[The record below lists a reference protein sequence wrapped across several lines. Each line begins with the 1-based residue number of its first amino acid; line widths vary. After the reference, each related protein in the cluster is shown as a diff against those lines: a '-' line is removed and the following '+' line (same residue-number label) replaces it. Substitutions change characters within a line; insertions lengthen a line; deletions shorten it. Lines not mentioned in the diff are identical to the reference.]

1 MKISKSLAGQIA
13 QEMMSVVPYN
23 INVMDENGF
32 IVGSGDLK
40 RVGTLHEGAR
50 IAIQSGHVFEVYE
63 DGSGMKPGVN
73 EPIIIDHKV
82 LGVVGITGHPDEVRP
97 FSKLVR
103 VTTILLIEQ
112 EARNKQEQDDRVR
125 RVKFYHEL
133 SYRKEAYDL
142 EFLERASSYGL
153 DLKKKCWAILVDGD
167 VNGKEFRNVS
177 RSYPHYWNLENDKA
191 VFFITDG
198 FLYKELIGKLS
209 VCGDVRRIGSG
220 EAEELAAYSLEQAQA
235 AINIGS
241 RVDPFKKL
249 YNYAELKFLIHLSY
263 DGDERTGTIYAP
275 LDQSGDKTGLIETLQ
290 VFIAENGD
298 HNRTVQ
304 KLNIHRNTLNYRLNR
319 IHTLT
324 GKNPR
329 NYIDLFELVCGL
341 MWRK

>member
-23 INVMDENGF
+23 INVMDESGF

-112 EARNKQEQDDRVR
+112 EARNKLEQDERVK

-142 EFLERASSYGL
+142 EFLERAGSYGL
-153 DLKKKCWAILVDGD
+153 DLKKKCWAILVEGD
-167 VNGKEFRNVS
+167 VNGKEFKNVF

-191 VFFITDG
+191 VFITDV
-198 FLYKELIGKLS
+198 FLYKELIGKLNS
-209 VCGDVRRIGSG
+209 CANVGRIGSG

-235 AINIGS
+235 AISVGS
-241 RVDPFKKL
+241 RVDPLKIL
-249 YNYAELKFLIHLSY
+249 YTYEELRFLIHLSY
-263 DGDERTGTIYAP
+263 DGAERPGTIYAL

-329 NYIDLFELVCGL
+329 NYMELFELLCGL

>member
-1 MKISKSLAGQIA
+1 MKISKTLARQIA

-23 INVMDENGF
+23 INVMDENGI
-32 IVGSGDLK
+32 IVGSGDPR

-50 IAIQSGHVFEVYE
+50 IAIQSEQVFEVYE

-73 EPIIIDHKV
+73 EPIIIEGKV
-82 LGVVGITGHPDEVRP
+82 IGVVGITGHPDVVRP

-112 EARNKQEQDDRVR
+112 EARNKQEQDERVK

-133 SYRKEAYDL
+133 SYRKEAYDH

-153 DLKKKCWAILVDGD
+153 DLNKKCWAILVEGE
-167 VNGKEFRNVS
+167 VNGQEFKTVF
-177 RSYPHYWNLENDKA
+177 RSYPHYWSLENDKA
-191 VFFITDG
+191 VFFITDSI
-198 FLYKELIGKLS
+198 LYKELLGKLS
-209 VCGDVRRIGSG
+209 TCVDVERIGSG

-235 AINIGS
+235 AIHVGS
-241 RVDPFKKL
+241 RINPLKKL
-249 YNYAELKFLIHLSY
+249 FTYAELRFLINLTY
-263 DGDERTGTIYAP
+263 KENERPGGIYSL

-304 KLNIHRNTLNYRLNR
+304 QLNIHRNTLNYRLNR

-329 NYIDLFELVCGL
+329 NYIELFELVCGL

>member
-1 MKISKSLAGQIA
+1 MKISKSLARQIA
-13 QEMMSVVPYN
+13 QEMMNVVPYN

-32 IVGSGDLK
+32 IVGSGDL
-40 RVGTLHEGAR
+40 RRIGTLHEGAR
-50 IAIQSGHVFEVYE
+50 VAIQNRQVYEVYE

-73 EPIIIDHKV
+73 EPIIINNSV

-112 EARNKQEQDDRVR
+112 EARNKQEQDERVK

-133 SYRKEAYDL
+133 SYRKEPYDL

-153 DLKKKCWAILVDGD
+153 ELKKKCWVILVEGE
-167 VNGKEFRNVS
+167 VNGKEFRT
-177 RSYPHYWNLENDKA
+177 RFQTYPHYWNLENDKA

-198 FLYKELIGKLS
+198 FLYNELIEKLS
-209 VCGDVRRIGSG
+209 TCGDVRRIGSG
-220 EAEELAAYSLEQAQA
+220 EADELAAYSLEQAQA
-235 AINIGS
+235 AISIGS
-241 RVDPFKKL
+241 RVDPIKKL
-249 YNYAELKFLIHLSY
+249 YNYVELKFLINLSY
-263 DGDERTGTIYAP
+263 RGKEQLGGIYTL

-304 KLNIHRNTLNYRLNR
+304 QLNIHRNTLNYRLNR

-324 GKNPR
+324 GRNPR
-329 NYIDLFELVCGL
+329 NYIELFELLCGL
-341 MWRK
+341 MWRQ

>member
-1 MKISKSLAGQIA
+1 MKISKTLARQIA

-23 INVMDENGF
+23 INVMDENGI
-32 IVGSGDLK
+32 IVGSGDPR

-50 IAIQSGHVFEVYE
+50 IAIQSEQVFEVYE

-73 EPIIIDHKV
+73 EPIIIEGKV
-82 LGVVGITGHPDEVRP
+82 IGVVGITGHPDVVRP

-112 EARNKQEQDDRVR
+112 EARNKQEQDERVK

-133 SYRKEAYDL
+133 SYRKEAYDH
-142 EFLERASSYGL
+142 EFLERAGSYGL
-153 DLKKKCWAILVDGD
+153 DLNKKCWAILVEGE
-167 VNGKEFRNVS
+167 VNGQEFKTVF
-177 RSYPHYWNLENDKA
+177 RSYPHYWSLENDKA
-191 VFFITDG
+191 VFFITDSI
-198 FLYKELIGKLS
+198 LYKELLGKLS
-209 VCGDVRRIGSG
+209 TCDDVQRIGSG

-235 AINIGS
+235 AIHVGS
-241 RVDPFKKL
+241 RINPLKKL
-249 YNYAELKFLIHLSY
+249 FTYAELRFLINLTY
-263 DGDERTGTIYAP
+263 KENERPGAIYSL

-304 KLNIHRNTLNYRLNR
+304 RLNIHRNTLNYRLNR

-329 NYIDLFELVCGL
+329 NYIELFELVCGL

>member
-1 MKISKSLAGQIA
+1 MKISKSLARQIA

-23 INVMDENGF
+23 INVMDENGI
-32 IVGSGDLK
+32 IVGSGDPR

-50 IAIQSGHVFEVYE
+50 IAIQSEQVFEVYE

-73 EPIIIDHKV
+73 EPIIIEGKV
-82 LGVVGITGHPDEVRP
+82 IGVVGITGHPDVVRP

-112 EARNKQEQDDRVR
+112 EARNKQEQDERVK

-133 SYRKEAYDL
+133 SYRKEAYDH
-142 EFLERASSYGL
+142 EFLERAGSYGL
-153 DLKKKCWAILVDGD
+153 DLKKKCWSILVDGE
-167 VNGKEFRNVS
+167 VNGKEFRSVS
-177 RSYPHYWNLENDKA
+177 RSYPHYWSLENDKA

-198 FLYKELIGKLS
+198 VLYKELIEKLKT
-209 VCGDVRRIGSG
+209 CGDVERIGSG

-235 AINIGS
+235 AIQVGS
-241 RVDPFKKL
+241 RIDPLKKL
-249 YNYAELKFLIHLSY
+249 YTYAELRFLINLSY
-263 DGDERTGTIYAP
+263 NDDERPGAIYSL

-290 VFIAENGD
+290 VYVAENGD

-304 KLNIHRNTLNYRLNR
+304 QLNIHRNTLNYRLNR

-329 NYIDLFELVCGL
+329 NYIELFELVCGL